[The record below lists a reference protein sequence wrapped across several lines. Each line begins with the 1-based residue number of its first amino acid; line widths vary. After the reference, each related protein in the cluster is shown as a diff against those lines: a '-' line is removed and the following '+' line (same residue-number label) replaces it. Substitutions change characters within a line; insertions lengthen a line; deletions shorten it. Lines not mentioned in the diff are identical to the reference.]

1 MSEPVFEVHE
11 PTASD
16 EERFREF
23 SIGALGDFDVQ
34 VFGTK
39 SLHIYTNWGKLV
51 VKNRA
56 LTQLLHLIG
65 LKKRDLR
72 GGAVDRIP
80 ELMGKRGD
88 IVLSAVEIDDGIFY
102 VYRVVTEGYVA
113 IPHRVLFDYARGV
126 LHEMGLDV
134 KPNIVRYT
142 RRTVAYFPLF
152 KVPLKYSRPDDA
164 VGIMLGVSNANTGAH
179 SIKVYGYVEILQ
191 CANGAIVRSFAS
203 RVRIFHV
210 TDIKSVLKRV
220 GDAIKDVV
228 VQLHDRGHWL
238 TRRIESLEKIE
249 IEEWKINTWLELMSR
264 RLPKKYRKWFARV
277 FHGNRE
283 AFGDTAE
290 ALFQTLTYFVPRLM
304 KVNED
309 LATRLNSEANKIL
322 ERPAKYVEAIA
333 SR

>member
-1 MSEPVFEVHE
+1 VNEPVFEVNE
-11 PTASD
+11 PTED
-16 EERFREF
+16 EERFHEF
-23 SIGALGDFDVQ
+23 NIGSLGDFDVQ
-34 VFGTK
+34 LFGTK
-39 SLHIYTNWGKLV
+39 SLHIYTDWGKLV

-56 LTQLLHLIG
+56 LTQLLHLMG
-65 LKKRDLR
+65 LSKRDLKGSTAER
-72 GGAVDRIP
+72 VQ
-80 ELMGKRGD
+80 ELIRQRDD

-102 VYRVVTEGYVA
+102 VFRAVTEGYVA
-113 IPHRVLFDYARGV
+113 IPHRVLFDYAKGV
-126 LHEMGLDV
+126 LREMGLDV
-134 KPNIVRYT
+134 EPNIVRYT

-152 KVPLKYSRPDDA
+152 KVPLKYGRPNDA
-164 VGIMLGVSNANTGAH
+164 VCVMLGVSNANTGAH
-179 SIKVYGYVEILQ
+179 SIKVYGYAEILV
-191 CANGAIVRSFAS
+191 CANGAIIKDFAS
-203 RVRIFHV
+203 RIRVFHV
-210 TDIKSVLKRV
+210 SDIKSVLRRV

-228 VQLHDRGHWL
+228 GQLREKSDWL
-238 TRRIESLEKIE
+238 ARRIESLEKVE
-249 IEEWKINTWLELMSR
+249 IEEWKINTWLELMSQ

-277 FHGNRE
+277 FYGNRE